1 MGLWFS
7 CMNDDA
13 NSVIRDYEYLWQKQS
28 NFRTL
33 WNTTAQYVM
42 PAWDNF
48 IGEFAE
54 GVNRNTR
61 IFDSTGIIANERFAA
76 AMEAMLTPRS
86 QIWHNFK
93 PDDESL
99 DDNPAV
105 QRYCDELKK
114 IVFAA

>member
-1 MGLWFS
+1 MSDDGNSIVDEWQFLWG
-7 CMNDDA
+7 
-13 NSVIRDYEYLWQKQS
+13 KQS

-33 WNTTAQYVM
+33 WNTAAQYVM

-48 IGEFAE
+48 IGEFSE

-86 QIWHNFK
+86 QIWHK
-93 PDDESL
+93 LKADDEAPQAP
-99 DDNPAV
+99 PARLHTGKEV
-105 QRYCDELKK
+105 IEHVER
-114 IVFAA
+114 